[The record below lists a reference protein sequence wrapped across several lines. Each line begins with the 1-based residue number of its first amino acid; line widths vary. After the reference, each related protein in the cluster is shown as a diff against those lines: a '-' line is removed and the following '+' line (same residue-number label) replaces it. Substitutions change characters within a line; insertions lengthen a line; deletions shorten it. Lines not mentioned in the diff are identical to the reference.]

1 MLLPQGM
8 GGGEHFQG
16 EVDNIQLLF
25 IDPVARALGLLGI
38 LWQSGTARALF
49 EQRCLCAGYWDGVP
63 APGQQLQRRP
73 GKKASSCWHL
83 KHGLP

>member
-49 EQRCLCAGYWDGVP
+49 E
-63 APGQQLQRRP
+63 
-73 GKKASSCWHL
+73 
-83 KHGLP
+83 